1 MRGFFFWSIRMA
13 KLSPVFNWAEF
24 INGIPATGGK
34 VFAYAAG
41 SSTKQNTYTDEG
53 GLTANP
59 NPIILDARGEPP
71 NDIWLTEGQSY
82 KFVFTSST
90 DTDPPTS
97 PIRTIDDVTG
107 VNDTGTTT
115 SQWVDSGVTPTYVN
129 ATQFTLPGDQTTEF
143 QVNRRIKATVTAGT
157 VYGYISASV
166 FGALTTVTV
175 VLDSGTLDSGL
186 SAVQLGLITPT
197 NTSLFKMQTG
207 NYEDASITQPK
218 LAASLRE
225 ILAAIQDFRLTLTTG
240 VPVTT
245 SDVTGATTI
254 YCAPYKGNSIALF
267 DGTNWNVRT
276 SNQFSLALG
285 TLTSGVPYDVF
296 CYDNAG
302 TPTLEFTAWTNDT
315 TRATA
320 LTYQDGVLSKTGAL
334 TRRYLGTFYTTATT
348 TTEDSASKRFLWNYY
363 HRVHRNLR
371 VIEATASWTY
381 SIATT
386 RQVRANAANQVEYVC
401 GVSEDACE
409 FTALISATTSG
420 VSYRS
425 FNTGIGIDSTSVN
438 SSIFTFT
445 SVTTGSTIPN
455 IATYRGMMLSGRRYV
470 AWLEQGAGT
479 DTQTFFGTESL
490 GRGISGLTGNI
501 YS

>member
-1 MRGFFFWSIRMA
+1 MA
-13 KLSPVFNWAEF
+13 VNPSAFGPKPQFVDGNGNPAVGYKLFS
-24 INGIPATGGK
+24 
-34 VFAYAAG
+34 YAAG
-41 SSTKQNTYTDEG
+41 SSTKQNTYTDSTG
-53 GLTANP
+53 NSANT
-59 NPIILDARGEPP
+59 NPIVLNSLGQPTTE
-71 NDIWLTEGQSY
+71 IWFTEGSSY
-82 KFVFTSST
+82 KLVLAPAN
-90 DTDPPTS
+90 DTDPPAS
-97 PIRTIDDVTG
+97 AIWSVDNLLGINDASISID
-107 VNDTGTTT
+107 
-115 SQWVDSGVTPTYVN
+115 QWIASGVTPTYVN

-285 TLTSGVPYDVF
+285 TLTSGLPYDVF

-420 VSYRS
+420 ASYRS

-470 AWLEQGAGT
+470 AWLEQGAGA
-479 DTQTFFGTESL
+479 DTQTFYGTESS
-490 GRGISGLTGNI
+490 GRGLSGLTGTI